1 MRPKRKN
8 MLEELL
14 LAVGVLAAAI
24 AILWAI
30 SAWSVITN

>member
-1 MRPKRKN
+1 MKPKRKN

-14 LAVGVLAAAI
+14 LAVGMLAAAI

-30 SAWSVITN
+30 AAWSIITN